1 MTGRRSPSLW
11 VRCCPGN
18 IYNTSPPPPPPPAC
32 PAPRPPCPPPPW
44 LMTCNLGTNSETQ
57 KPQPRPRPRS
67 ARSLR
72 SRNPCSRSTA
82 SRLQPR
88 GSPSW
93 MTLLRMMR
101 RLVSG
106 TRSCPCWT
114 TASSPATPTTGQPS
128 TGQTGSAPEPV
139 HTPSQQSSRLT
150 VTSPVISNRI
160 YKRRESEWSS
170 SGLLLAL
177 NALFNVYILWNVIK
191 TFANYTN
198 AFWTSLWFLQPR
210 AVLVICAG

>member
-1 MTGRRSPSLW
+1 MTGRRSPSHW

-18 IYNTSPPPPPPPAC
+18 IYNTSPPPPPVC

-57 KPQPRPRPRS
+57 KPQPRPRPRP

-93 MTLLRMMR
+93 MTLLLLRMMLR
-101 RLVSG
+101 RLVSAA
-106 TRSCPCWT
+106 RSCPCWT

-128 TGQTGSAPEPV
+128 TGQTGSGPESE

-160 YKRRESEWSS
+160 YKRR
-170 SGLLLAL
+170 
-177 NALFNVYILWNVIK
+177 
-191 TFANYTN
+191 
-198 AFWTSLWFLQPR
+198 
-210 AVLVICAG
+210 